1 MATIAVIPREKID
14 RIQLFVNNE
23 RMTLSAIRSA
33 TGADYAINGTLYD
46 MARWMPVMHY
56 RVDGQTMVSD
66 PYNYYGFGWDTGA
79 DIRVVESKDKSSVR
93 NYICG
98 VELIRDGNL
107 CHTLYYDSALGG
119 VRGRTAIALTKS
131 GGLMLYCVGDGEVGR
146 CTPEELRGELLAL
159 GAQSAVML
167 DGGLSSQCIFPNGRV
182 DSSRVVENVILVYTK
197 REGEKP
203 MADTKYTVCLDPG
216 HGGKDN
222 SNQSPDGSYHEHEF
236 SLDLGKRIKKLLEAQ
251 GIKVIMT
258 RDSDTFIDLRP
269 RCAISNGAKADMF
282 LSVHSN
288 AVAGGWNTPSGLCAY
303 TYAVGGER
311 DRIAT
316 AILVRM
322 MEGGIKLFGQK
333 LYHQGFSVLKYTDC
347 PAVLIEYGFHT
358 NREDV
363 ALLKDAS
370 YRDKLALLTA
380 KGICD
385 YFNVPWREEGDKKY
399 TVEITSEIR
408 SKTIAQTAVEKL
420 KEIGIAA
427 VIKEV

>member
-1 MATIAVIPREKID
+1 MATIATIPLKSIE
-14 RIQLFVNNE
+14 RIQLYINNE
-23 RMTLSAIRSA
+23 RMTLSAIKA
-33 TGADYAINGTLYD
+33 QTGADYAINGTLYD

-66 PYNYYGFGWDTGA
+66 PYNYHGYGWDSGA
-79 DIRVVESKDKSSVR
+79 DIHVVQSDNKGYVR

-98 VELIRDGNL
+98 VELVRDGKPCPAL
-107 CHTLYYDSALGG
+107 FYDAAVGG
-119 VRGRTAIALTKS
+119 VRGRTAIAITKA
-131 GGLMLYCVGDGEVGR
+131 GELMLYCVGDGQVGR
-146 CTPEELRGELLAL
+146 CTPEELRSEFLAL
-159 GAQSAVML
+159 GVQSAVML
-167 DGGLSSQCIFPNGRV
+167 DGGASSQCIFPNGSV
-182 DSSRVVENVILVYTK
+182 TSSRIVENVILVFTK
-197 REGEKP
+197 KEAEKP
-203 MADTKYTVCLDPG
+203 VPNTKYTVCLDPG
-216 HGGKDN
+216 HGGKDC
-222 SNQSPDGSYHEHEF
+222 SNGSPDGSYKEHEF
-236 SLDLGKRIKKLLEAQ
+236 TLSLSKRIKALLEKQ
-251 GIKVIMT
+251 GIRVIMT
-258 RDSDTFIDLRP
+258 RDSDTFVDLRP

-363 ALLKDAS
+363 ALLKDSS

-385 YFNVPWREEGDKKY
+385 YFNVPWLEEGKKY
-399 TVEITSEIR
+399 AVEITSMIR
-408 SKTIAQTAVEKL
+408 NKTAAQAVVDKL
-420 KEIGIAA
+420 KEIGIVA

>member
-1 MATIAVIPREKID
+1 MATIAVVPREKID

-46 MARWMPVMHY
+46 MAKWMPVMHF

-66 PYNYYGFGWDTGA
+66 PYNYYGYGWDGGA
-79 DIRVVESKDKSSVR
+79 DIRTVQSKDKSSVR
-93 NYICG
+93 NYVCG
-98 VELIRDGNL
+98 VELIRNGKP
-107 CHTLYYDSALGG
+107 CERLYYDSATGG
-119 VRGRTAIALTKS
+119 VRGRTAIALK
-131 GGLMLYCVGDGEVGR
+131 GNDLMLYCVGDGQVGK
-146 CTPEELRGELLAL
+146 CTPEELRSELIAI
-159 GAQSAVML
+159 GAESAVML
-167 DGGLSSQCIFPNGRV
+167 DGGASSQCIFPNGSV
-182 DSSRVVENVILVYTK
+182 TSSRIVENVILVFTK
-197 REGEKP
+197 KEAEKP
-203 MADTKYTVCLDPG
+203 VPNTKYTVCLDPG
-216 HGGKDN
+216 HGGKDC
-222 SNQSPDGSYHEHEF
+222 SNGSPDGTYKEHEF
-236 SLDLGKRIKKLLEAQ
+236 TLALSKRIKALLEKQ
-251 GIKVIMT
+251 GIRVIMT

-385 YFNVPWREEGDKKY
+385 YFNVPRREEGNKKY